1 MQHFSSYHSG
11 EMQTPTV
18 HLLNK
23 EEEKTKSSNIETKE
37 NFKCAGCH

>member
-11 EMQTPTV
+11 EMQTPTE

-23 EEEKTKSSNIETKE
+23 EEKTKSSNIETKE